1 MPYKSV
7 PSGADWVIAGHNVT
21 TTVNGEEMTELNMID
36 GEIVDGKIARFFV
49 YAAKPPVK

>member
-7 PSGADWVIAGHNVT
+7 PGGADWIIAGHNVT
-21 TTVNGEEMTELNMID
+21 MTAGEEETTELHMID

-49 YAAKPPVK
+49 YALKPAVK

>member
-1 MPYKSV
+1 MT
-7 PSGADWVIAGHNVT
+7 AG
-21 TTVNGEEMTELNMID
+21 GEETTELHMID

>member
-7 PSGADWVIAGHNVT
+7 PGGADWIIAGHNVT
-21 TTVNGEEMTELNMID
+21 MTTGEEETTELHMID

-49 YAAKPPVK
+49 YSLKPAVK